1 MHIQYTLYVTTPL
14 GSRTSSSASHRV
26 PQPIVPTGD
35 LIELEDEMQNITAS
49 PRTSSEHYDSPR
61 SRSMKV
67 KSQSSSK
74 IGHPVPKP
82 RQKLPPKAASVDAL
96 EDDSKENYMHSKQPP
111 ISSQYSTINAAD
123 FNNPAALV
131 VTGRPDKYIT
141 SNRDSYY
148 ENIGHDGEHLYV
160 NTEGTRRF
168 NSTAGELVIQT
179 GGRADAYARTS
190 FTPYA
195 ENNGAAAMASNYS
208 YGHGQFSQP
217 RDPPPSVNA
226 DIRYPPPLVNRHT
239 SPHEDGEHHYDTLRY
254 VPHNELSTQTLPT
267 QHAEGNN
274 STSLPSSPLVRAPPY
289 AHLIDDVKG
298 QLPQA
303 SEELCAEYLTKNKG
317 NIDLTLQDLKVHILM
332 DMGLENANME
342 SCRKALG
349 HCQWKL
355 DRAAEWLIEQS
366 LS

>member
-1 MHIQYTLYVTTPL
+1 MYTISL
-14 GSRTSSSASHRV
+14 GSRSASHHV
-26 PQPIVPTGD
+26 PQPTVPTGD
-35 LIELEDEMQNITAS
+35 LIEFEDA
-49 PRTSSEHYDSPR
+49 PHTSSGHYDSPR

-82 RQKLPPKAASVDAL
+82 RQKLPPKAASVDVL
-96 EDDSKENYMHSKQPP
+96 EDDSKENYSRSKQSS
-111 ISSQYSTINAAD
+111 ISSQYSTINAAN
-123 FNNPAALV
+123 FSSNPAALV
-131 VTGRPDKYIT
+131 VTSNPDKYIT

-148 ENIGHDGEHLYV
+148 ENIGYETTGEHHYV

-168 NSTAGELVIQT
+168 DSTAGELVIQA

-195 ENNGAAAMASNYS
+195 ENNGAAAMTSNHP
-208 YGHGQFSQP
+208 YGHGQFLQT
-217 RDPPPSVNA
+217 RDPPPPLSA
-226 DIRYPPPLVNRHT
+226 EIRYPPPLVNRHT
-239 SPHEDGEHHYDTLRY
+239 VPQEDGEHHYDTLRY
-254 VPHNELSTQTLPT
+254 VPHNELNTQTLPT
-267 QHAEGNN
+267 QYAESNN
-274 STSLPSSPLVRAPPY
+274 SLPLPSSPLARAPPY
-289 AHLIDDVKG
+289 AHLIGDLKD

-303 SEELCAEYLTKNKG
+303 SEELCVQYLTKNKG
-317 NIDLTLQDLKVHILM
+317 DIELTLQDLKVHVLM